1 MSRQVSLEKTR
12 NIGIMAHI
20 DAGKTTTTERL
31 LYYTGVNHKIGETHE
46 GAATMDWMEQEQ
58 ERGITITSAATT
70 CFWKKHR
77 INIIDTP
84 GHVDFTVEVQRS
96 LRVLDGSVTVLCAKG
111 GVEPQSETVW
121 RQADEYKVP
130 RMIFVNKM
138 DIMGADFYRALNM
151 VKDRFKCNALPI
163 QLPIGSEDTFEGII
177 DLVENHAVIY
187 IDPDKEKGMKFE
199 IREIPDD
206 MKELAAKYR
215 TELVEHV
222 AEMDEDL
229 MEKYFEE
236 GEDAI
241 TVDEI
246 KKVIRRSTIANS
258 MVPVCC
264 GTAYRNMGVQPL
276 LDAIVDYMPAPT
288 DVDSIK
294 GVNPDTEE
302 EEFRHSSDDEPFS
315 ALAFKIATDPFVG
328 KICFFRVYSGQIAAG
343 TPCLNSVKDQKERM
357 GRILL
362 MHANHREDIPVA
374 YSGDIAA
381 AVGLKNTTT
390 GDTLCDEDHPIILE
404 SMNFPDPVIR
414 VAIEPKTKAG
424 QEKMGIALAKLAE
437 EDPTFKAYTD
447 EETGQTIIA
456 GMGELH
462 LEIIV
467 DRLLRE
473 FKVEANVGAP
483 QVAYKETIQQ
493 ESSSDLKYKRQSGG
507 SGQYGHVKIR
517 IMPNLDENGIG
528 KGYEFVNQIVGGAI
542 PKEYIPAVDAG
553 IQGAM
558 KSGILAGYNVV
569 DVRVELYDGSYHE
582 VDSSEMAFKIAGS
595 MAFKDAAKRAN
606 PIILEPMMKVTV
618 IVPEEYM
625 GDVIGDLNSRRG
637 QIQGMEDRAGAKQ
650 INARV
655 PLSEMFGYV
664 NDLRS
669 KTQGRGQYTMEPD
682 GYEPVPKSIS
692 ESIISERA
700 KKD

>member
-1 MSRQVSLEKTR
+1 MSRQVSLEMTR

-20 DAGKTTTTERL
+20 DAGKTTTTERI

-84 GHVDFTVEVQRS
+84 GHVDFTVEVERS
-96 LRVLDGSVTVLCAKG
+96 LRVLDGAVGVFCAKG

-138 DIMGADFYRALNM
+138 DIMGADFYRALDM

-246 KKVIRRSTIANS
+246 KKVIRKSTIANS

-288 DVDSIK
+288 DVESIK

-328 KICFFRVYSGQIAAG
+328 KICFFRVYSGKIAAG

-390 GDTLCDEDHPIILE
+390 GDTLCDENNPIILE

-483 QVAYKETIQQ
+483 QVAYKETIQS
-493 ESSSDLKYKRQSGG
+493 ESASDLKYKRQSGG

-595 MAFKDAAKRAN
+595 MAFKDAAKKAN

-637 QIQGMEDRAGAKQ
+637 LIRGMEDRAGAKQ